1 MKLEL
6 EKILMKLDTLNM
18 EYLEE
23 SKNRIF
29 NIIPELKNED
39 GFDQKSPWHIY
50 DVWQHTEAALSNSNH
65 DLEERL
71 SLLLHDIGKPYSY
84 QEENNIRHFKGH
96 ADKSAEITKIV
107 LKRLKYDDEQINSIC
122 WLIQNHSTIIETKLI
137 NKENIG
143 RMKKLLNIQYCDCK
157 AYNPDKIESVLDRLN
172 LIHSEIVK
180 KEKSFEKEITG
191 EDRE

>member
-1 MKLEL
+1 MVA
-6 EKILMKLDTLNM
+6 
-18 EYLEE
+18 
-23 SKNRIF
+23 
-29 NIIPELKNED
+29 IISLLLYNKENY
-39 GFDQKSPWHIY
+39 I
-50 DVWQHTEAALSNSNH
+50 
-65 DLEERL
+65 ERT
-71 SLLLHDIGKPYSY
+71 LLLHDIGKPYSY

-96 ADKSAEITKIV
+96 ADKSAEIAEIV

-157 AYNPDKIESVLDRLN
+157 AYNPDKIEPVIDRLN
-172 LIHSEIVK
+172 LIHAEIVK